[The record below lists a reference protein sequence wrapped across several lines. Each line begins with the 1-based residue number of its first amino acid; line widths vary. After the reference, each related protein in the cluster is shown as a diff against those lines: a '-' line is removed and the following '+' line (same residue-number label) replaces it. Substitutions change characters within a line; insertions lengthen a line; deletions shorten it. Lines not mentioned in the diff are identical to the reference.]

1 MIFLSLEHWE
11 TYYRGGALATCPT
24 DAAGGYD
31 RELRDGWVEFFTDL
45 PEDAR
50 ILDVGTGNGVVALIA
65 LETASELG
73 RRYEIHGTDLAR
85 VDPPRNLPDGARRLA
100 GIQFHAGVATEKL
113 PFEAESFDAVSG
125 HYALEYAHIDEAL
138 AEIRRVLKPSARAR
152 FILHHKD
159 SLLVQNAHRSLRQA
173 DWVLKETK
181 IYRLL
186 RRHIEAERKSRVAAR
201 KTWQELNLAAEFLQE
216 GLREPGATLIV
227 GATLDA
233 VQKLLHLRSKLHPTA
248 LEREIDRV
256 ENELRASVRR
266 LHDLVD
272 RARRD
277 TDMAAIEAMAREAG
291 LEVTER
297 VEQYH
302 DGDNLVGWRL
312 TLERG

>member
-1 MIFLSLEHWE
+1 MSLEHWE

-24 DAAGGYD
+24 DTAGGYD

-45 PEDAR
+45 PDNAR

-65 LETASELG
+65 LETAAELG

-85 VDPPRNLPDGARRLA
+85 IDPSRYLPDGARRLA

-138 AEIRRVLKPSARAR
+138 AEVRRVLKPSGRAR

-186 RRHIEAERKSRVAAR
+186 RRHIEAERKSRAAAR
-201 KTWQELNLAAEFLQE
+201 KTWRELNLAAQFLQE
-216 GLREPGATLIV
+216 GLREPGATLVV

-233 VQKLLHLRSKLHPTA
+233 VQKLLQLRSKLHPTA

-272 RARRD
+272 HALRD
-277 TDMAAIEAMAREAG
+277 ADMAAIEATAAAVG
-291 LEVTER
+291 LQVTER
-297 VEQYH
+297 VEQRH
-302 DGDNLVGWRL
+302 AGANLVGWRL
-312 TLERG
+312 TLGRE